1 VSEPGQPDV
10 PPSAPRRRRRRA
22 VISVVAVVVV
32 GAAVAA
38 TVLISTSS
46 GADTSSSSS
55 TVNKGESTAKVI
67 RGDISSTDT
76 VASTLSY
83 ASTRPLLNQASGVLT
98 SEPDAGS
105 VIDRGGVIYRVDDQ
119 PVVLMFGDVP
129 AYREMSTSSTAGPD
143 VAELKLNL
151 IALGYGSGLTADDSY
166 DSSTKAAVE
175 KFQTAVGLTSDGIVH
190 FGQVLFAPSA
200 IRVADAKVDVG
211 SAVQAGT
218 QVLDLTATT
227 KSVTAGL
234 SADDANVAQVGTSV
248 QVQLPNGK
256 TVGGKVTGLAAASSS
271 SSGSG
276 GGQSGTSSGGGGGGG
291 GAGGGSDVAFNATI
305 VLDNEAD
312 AAAYDNTSVNVLIA
326 TQSAQDVLQVP
337 VTALVAL
344 AEGGYA
350 VEVVEPSGTTHL
362 VAVKPGIYSD
372 TNVQVSSDEL
382 REGDTVVVPSSTS

>member
-1 VSEPGQPDV
+1 MSEPGQPDV

-22 VISVVAVVVV
+22 VISVVAGVGV